1 MRGWYSGCALAFQAS
16 DTGSI
21 PVPRSI
27 WSHMVEFS
35 DTLVYL
41 ITLVLPAIFVVVQK
55 IGDIAFNWLKT
66 KTPFYFLVPEDKVRE
81 ALENAIYFGVNF
93 AVQKAR
99 ESGAL
104 TVKADNKL
112 IITALEYVKESVPQG
127 LARFGITDERLADMV
142 RARVADLKL

>member
-1 MRGWYSGCALAFQAS
+1 
-16 DTGSI
+16 
-21 PVPRSI
+21 
-27 WSHMVEFS
+27 MVEFS

>member
-41 ITLVLPAIFVVVQK
+41 ITLVLPAIFVFVQK